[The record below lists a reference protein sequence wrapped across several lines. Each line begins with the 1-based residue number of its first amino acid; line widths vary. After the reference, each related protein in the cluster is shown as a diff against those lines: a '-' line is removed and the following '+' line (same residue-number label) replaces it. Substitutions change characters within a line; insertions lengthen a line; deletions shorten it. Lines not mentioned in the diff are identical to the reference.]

1 MESPKIN
8 NLDDLTELLA
18 NQEKRIHDLEQANA
32 ELVSEVKKRFVSKA
46 ELPVTISNV
55 IPKSGLFSPSFL
67 QRAFSVWGYHFVAQL
82 LINIVLSIIYLI
94 IFVVILKHALIPWFL
109 KM

>member
-8 NLDDLTELLA
+8 NLDDLTELLT
-18 NQEKRIHDLEQANA
+18 NQEKRIDDLEQANA

-46 ELPVTISNV
+46 ELPETISNN

-67 QRAFSVWGYHFVAQL
+67 KRAFFRWGYHFIAQL
-82 LINIVLSIIYLI
+82 LINIVLGIIYLI
-94 IFVVILKHALIPWFL
+94 VFVLILKNALLPWFL
-109 KM
+109 KL